1 MGQYSYP
8 FMVFTL
14 AVQNIGWQGVVADW
28 HVLTWKGFGAAAFLA
43 YFATIIGYG
52 LWIYLLTRYPVAKIS
67 PLSLW
72 VPVISM
78 IFAFLFLD
86 EQLNTLQWLGSC
98 IVMLGLM
105 VHLLG
110 QKIQSYITSR
120 KLVRTT

>member
-1 MGQYSYP
+1 
-8 FMVFTL
+8 
-14 AVQNIGWQGVVADW
+14 
-28 HVLTWKGFGAAAFLA
+28 
-43 YFATIIGYG
+43 ATIIGYG

-78 IFAFLFLD
+78 IFAYLFLD

-110 QKIQSYITSR
+110 KKIQSHITSR

>member
-1 MGQYSYP
+1 MCS
-8 FMVFTL
+8 
-14 AVQNIGWQGVVADW
+14 AD
-28 HVLTWKGFGAAAFLA
+28 A
-43 YFATIIGYG
+43 Y
-52 LWIYLLTRYPVAKIS
+52 RYPAAKIS

-78 IFAFLFLD
+78 IFASLFLN

-110 QKIQSYITSR
+110 KKIQSYITSR